1 MVLFELVILF
11 LSILVLSRSSGMV
24 IESAVKLSRFFNISQ
39 LAVGLLLVAVATSLP
54 ELSVSITSSS
64 AGEGALAAGNV
75 FGSNIANIL
84 VILGVGAFIYGIKIS
99 PRNLKDI
106 GLALLLTTLISI
118 YIVYNT
124 SVQQKAL
131 NFFEGV
137 VLIGIFGIYVWDALR
152 KKRVDNGKPKTIVKK
167 KKALEAFLL
176 FGLGIMLVVVS
187 SAFVVD
193 SAVAVATSFGIAQ
206 SFIGATVIA
215 LGTSLPEL
223 STAIQAIRKSHYGLV
238 LGNVIG
244 SNVTNIT
251 LVLGVASVINPIEV
265 RLPVFI
271 AALLFAVVANS
282 ILFYVG
288 AINKSMSR
296 FGGALFLMIYV
307 IYIVTIF
314 GLQVGELS

>member
-1 MVLFELVILF
+1 MVLFELVVLL
-11 LSILVLSRSSGMV
+11 LSILVLSRSSAMI
-24 IESAVKLSRFFNISQ
+24 IESAVRLSRFFNISQ
-39 LAVGLLLVAVATSLP
+39 LAVGILLVAVATSLP
-54 ELSVSITSSS
+54 ELSISITSSS

-84 VILGVGAFIYGIKIS
+84 VILGAAAFLYGIKIS

-118 YIVYNT
+118 YIIYNS

-131 NFFEGV
+131 NFFEGA
-137 VLIGIFGIYVWDALR
+137 VLIGIFGVYVWDVLR
-152 KKRVDNGKPKTIVKK
+152 KKRMDDGKVKAVVKK
-167 KKALEAFLL
+167 KKALESFLH
-176 FGLGIMLVVVS
+176 FSLGIMLVVVS

-193 SAVAVATSFGIAQ
+193 SAVAVATSFGIAK
-206 SFIGATVIA
+206 SFIGATFIA
-215 LGTSLPEL
+215 FGTSLPEL
-223 STAIQAIRKSHYGLV
+223 SIALQAIRKSHYGLV

-288 AINKSMSR
+288 AINKSMAR
-296 FGGALFLMIYV
+296 FGGALFLIIYV
-307 IYIVTIF
+307 VYLVTIF

>member
-1 MVLFELVILF
+1 MVLFELVILL

-24 IESAVKLSRFFNISQ
+24 IESAVRLSRFFNISQ
-39 LAVGLLLVAVATSLP
+39 LTVGILLVAVATSLP

-84 VILGVGAFIYGIKIS
+84 VILGVGAFLYGIKIS

-118 YIVYNT
+118 YIVYNS

-137 VLIGIFGIYVWDALR
+137 VLIGIFGIYVWDVLR
-152 KKRVDNGKPKTIVKK
+152 KKRMDNGKPKNVVKK

-176 FGLGIMLVVVS
+176 FSLGIMLVVIS

-215 LGTSLPEL
+215 FGTSLPEL

-244 SNVTNIT
+244 SNVANIT

-265 RLPVFI
+265 KLPVFI

-288 AINKSMSR
+288 AINKSMAR
-296 FGGALFLMIYV
+296 FGGALFLIIYI